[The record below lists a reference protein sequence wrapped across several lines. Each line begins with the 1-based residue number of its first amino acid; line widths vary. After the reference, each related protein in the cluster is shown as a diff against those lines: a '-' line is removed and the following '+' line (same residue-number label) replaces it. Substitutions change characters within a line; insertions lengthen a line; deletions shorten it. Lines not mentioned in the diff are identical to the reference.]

1 MDTNMEDVGRVPAEL
16 TSSNFEPTT
25 IPTLDG
31 WIESLMNCKQLAESD
46 VQRLC
51 EKVGGPTI
59 IPPAVYHRDRARAG
73 LASRNSKPPLPLS
86 LSLPPSAAT
95 VGKGRSAEGLSAREV
110 LQDESN
116 VQPVKCPVTVCG
128 DIHGQFHDLME
139 LFKIGGSNP
148 DTNYL
153 FMGDYVDRGYYS
165 VETVTLLVALKIRYP
180 NRITILRGNHESRQI
195 TQVYG
200 FYDECLRKY
209 GNANVWKYFTDL
221 FDYLPLTA
229 LIDNQI
235 FCLHGGL
242 SPSIDT
248 LDNIRAL
255 DRIQEVPHEGPMCDL
270 LWSDP
275 DDRCGWGISPRGAG
289 YTFGQ
294 DISEAFNHNNGLTLI
309 ARAHQLVMEGYNWS
323 QDRNVVTI
331 FSAPNYCYRCGN
343 QAAIM
348 EIDEHLKYTFLQ
360 FDPCPRA
367 GEPMVSR
374 RTPDYFL

>member
-1 MDTNMEDVGRVPAEL
+1 MDNNMEIDTARSPEPHRL
-16 TSSNFEPTT
+16 SPTSDPGS

-31 WIESLMNCKQLAESD
+31 WIESLMTCKQLAEED
-46 VQRLC
+46 VRRLC
-51 EKVGGPTI
+51 DRVRFKILHRAKSEFKLIICVSHRREKFCRKSPMCSQW
-59 IPPAVYHRDRARAG
+59 Y
-73 LASRNSKPPLPLS
+73 
-86 LSLPPSAAT
+86 
-95 VGKGRSAEGLSAREV
+95 
-110 LQDESN
+110 
-116 VQPVKCPVTVCG
+116 KCPVTVCG

-139 LFKIGGSNP
+139 LFRIGGPNP

-165 VETVTLLVALKIRYP
+165 VETVTLLVSLKIRYP
-180 NRITILRGNHESRQI
+180 QRITILRGNHESRQI

-229 LIDNQI
+229 LIENQI

-248 LDNIRAL
+248 LDNIRSL

-294 DISEAFNHNNGLTLI
+294 DISEAFNHNNGLTLV